1 MQTYTDKLQEL
12 GKETLEE
19 NKKEIKEAIKESQI
33 EIIKKAPQYLD
44 KLIDMFGDIMAS
56 SNDADEE

>member
-12 GKETLEE
+12 GVEALEK
-19 NKKEIKEAIKESQI
+19 NKDEIEKAIKESQI

-44 KLIDMFGDIMAS
+44 KLIGILGDTMI
-56 SNDADEE
+56 ADSGDE